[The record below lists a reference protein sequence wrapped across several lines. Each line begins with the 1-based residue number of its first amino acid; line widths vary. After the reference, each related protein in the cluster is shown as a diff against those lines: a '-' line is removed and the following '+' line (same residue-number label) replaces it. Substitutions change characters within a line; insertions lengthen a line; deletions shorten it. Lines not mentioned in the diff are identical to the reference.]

1 MSRRMIQ
8 RLKLVSVAL
17 GFGVAFGPLTC
28 VRSMDEI
35 GMPGLATVGA
45 LGLAS
50 TAIQSTEQS
59 GPVVSWPAL
68 PIEHRSTGG

>member
-8 RLKLVSVAL
+8 RMKLISVAL

-28 VRSMDEI
+28 VRSMEEASL
-35 GMPGLATVGA
+35 PGLVAVGA
-45 LGLAS
+45 LGPAS
-50 TAIQSTEQS
+50 TAIQNAEQPS
-59 GPVVSWPAL
+59 PDLAWSAL

>member
-35 GMPGLATVGA
+35 GIPGFAAVGA
-45 LGLAS
+45 LGGAATGVQQAGQPGSDLA
-50 TAIQSTEQS
+50 
-59 GPVVSWPAL
+59 WPAL

>member
-1 MSRRMIQ
+1 MIQ

>member
-35 GMPGLATVGA
+35 GMPGLAAVGA
-45 LGLAS
+45 LGAAATIVQHS
-50 TAIQSTEQS
+50 EQP
-59 GPVVSWPAL
+59 GPDLTWPAL